1 MALKASLRG
10 YCPVVTPTI
19 LILNG
24 PNLNMLGEREP
35 EVYGSE
41 TLADIE
47 AACRAKA
54 VELRL
59 EIDFRQSNSEAELV
73 ETIQEARSSR
83 AGIIINA
90 GALSHTSVAILD
102 ALQLAEIPII
112 EVHLSNIFRRED
124 FRHHS
129 YVSQAAQGVI
139 CGLRGQGYLLA
150 LEAMAANVPGGTKS

>member
-1 MALKASLRG
+1 MTS
-10 YCPVVTPTI
+10 TI

-35 EVYGSE
+35 DVYGRE

-54 VELRL
+54 AELGF
-59 EIDFRQSNSEAELV
+59 EVDFRQSNSEAELV
-73 ETIQEARSSR
+73 EIIQKARGTC

-102 ALQLAEIPII
+102 SLQLIEAPVI
-112 EVHLSNIFRRED
+112 EVHLSNIFRREE

-129 YVSQAAQGVI
+129 YVSRAAQGVI
-139 CGLRGQGYLLA
+139 CGFRSQGYLLA
-150 LEAMAANVPGGTKS
+150 LEAMAASVTGGSES